1 MGINEENKPTKPET
15 ALLIVVAVLTVFIF
29 LVILTFIPI
38 ALGLF

>member
-1 MGINEENKPTKPET
+1 METNEENKPTKPET
-15 ALLIVVAVLTVFIF
+15 GLLIAVTVLTVFIF